1 MGTDHDKIQSALK
14 VILLADFRDL
24 VARYFATDINQENLK
39 KYFYEMILDSLSLMN
54 QTMKDREKFGLNNDK
69 GYSIDDLANLY
80 LVFSSQQSK
89 DSNNDK

>member
-1 MGTDHDKIQSALK
+1 MKPSNKQITINHDKIQSSLK
-14 VILLADFRDL
+14 AISVDQD
-24 VARYFATDINQENLK
+24 NLK

-80 LVFSSQQSK
+80 LVFSSRQSK
-89 DSNNDK
+89 DSKNETIKQTT

>member
-1 MGTDHDKIQSALK
+1 MTINHDKIQSALK
-14 VILLADFRDL
+14 AIDVD
-24 VARYFATDINQENLK
+24 QENLK

>member
-1 MGTDHDKIQSALK
+1 MSINHDKIQSALK
-14 VILLADFRDL
+14 A
-24 VARYFATDINQENLK
+24 INVSQDNLK

-80 LVFSSQQSK
+80 LIFSSQQIK
-89 DSNNDK
+89 RF

>member
-1 MGTDHDKIQSALK
+1 
-14 VILLADFRDL
+14 
-24 VARYFATDINQENLK
+24 
-39 KYFYEMILDSLSLMN
+39 MN

-89 DSNNDK
+89 DSNETNLKTN